1 MHCHGNSNKCCLV
14 LLEKPLDMTINFL
27 RASSRKRQEITK
39 IIEEHDYPLYLYDF
53 DKIEHQFKRL
63 RDFFPDNLQVHYT
76 LKANSNLAVCH
87 HLSQLGAS
95 ADISSIGE
103 LVAAIKAGF
112 SPEQIIFTGPG
123 KSDRELSFALKQGI
137 SLIAVESINEAR
149 RLNSL
154 AAEYGLKQ
162 DILVRINPLYRTDNS
177 CELSQGA
184 SSCNIEIDS
193 NTPIQLIS
201 TSASKFGIDEQIV
214 LEALEE
220 IVSLENINL
229 KGIHIFTESNVLDY
243 RQLIASCQNT
253 INIANRLREQGYP
266 ISIVDF
272 GGGIGVPYNDVDA
285 EFDVEKFGQQMQLIS
300 DNNPYQYNYIFELG
314 RYLICE
320 AGSYVTEVIDIKESQ
335 DKKFL
340 ILDGGVHQLLRTSMK
355 KASKFMDVLGKE
367 RITTEKVTLAGKLPT
382 PLDIMVEDVDVPNH
396 VEIGDRIIIYNCGAY
411 GFNHSLTNFAL
422 HNYPAEIAHSQG
434 KIAIIREPGKVE
446 DFFINQH
453 LPFVENLEGKFA
465 TFI

>member
-1 MHCHGNSNKCCLV
+1 MLHNSPRSLSWYHKQIQQV
-14 LLEKPLDMTINFL
+14 VKQYKT
-27 RASSRKRQEITK
+27 
-39 IIEEHDYPLYLYDF
+39 PLYFYDF
-53 DKIEHQFKRL
+53 DKIEHQFNRL
-63 RDFFPDNLQVHYT
+63 TTFLPDNLQVHYT
-76 LKANSNLAVCH
+76 LKANSNLAICH
-87 HLSQLGAS
+87 HFAQLGAS

-112 SPEQIIFTGPG
+112 SPEKIIFTGPG
-123 KSDRELSFALKQGI
+123 KTNRELSFALKQGI
-137 SLIAVESINEAR
+137 GLIVVESVNEAR

-162 DILVRINPLYRTDNS
+162 DILVRINPLYRTSNS
-177 CELSQGA
+177 CEVSQGA
-184 SSCNIEIDS
+184 SSCDVEIDS

-201 TSASKFGIDEQIV
+201 TSASKFGIDEKIV

-220 IVSLENINL
+220 IVSFENINL
-229 KGIHIFTESNVLDY
+229 KGIHVFTESNVLDY
-243 RQLIASCQNT
+243 QQLIASCQNT
-253 INIANRLREQGYP
+253 INIANRLRDQGYP

-272 GGGIGVPYNDVDA
+272 GGGIGVPYNDVDS
-285 EFDVEKFGQQMQLIS
+285 EFDVEKFGQQMQIIS

-335 DKKFL
+335 NKKFL
-340 ILDGGVHQLLRTSMK
+340 ILDGGVHQLFRLSMM

-367 RITTEKVTLAGKLPT
+367 RVTTETVTLAGKLPT
-382 PLDIMVEDVDVPNH
+382 PLDIMVEEVEVPNN
-396 VEIGDRIIIYNCGAY
+396 VEIGDRIMIYNCGAY

-434 KIAIIREPGKVE
+434 KIAVIREPGKVE
-446 DFFINQH
+446 DFFLNQQ
-453 LPFVENLEGKFA
+453 LPFVESPEKELAN
-465 TFI
+465 FI